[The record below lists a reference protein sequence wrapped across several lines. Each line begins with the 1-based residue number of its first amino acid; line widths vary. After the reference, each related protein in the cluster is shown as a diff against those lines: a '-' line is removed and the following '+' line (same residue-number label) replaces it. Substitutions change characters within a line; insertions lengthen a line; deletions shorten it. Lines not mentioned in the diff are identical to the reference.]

1 MSVTGYM
8 VKAMLV
14 IMGSLLA
21 NTGLS
26 VLSEVCAQ
34 GLAVS
39 LSNRDGDP

>member
-1 MSVTGYM
+1 MTVMGYL
-8 VKAMLV
+8 VEAMLV

-21 NTGLS
+21 NTSLS
-26 VLSEVCAQ
+26 VSSEICAQ